1 MHLKTYVIN
10 DRKRYL
16 SWNIKCYLLTI
27 YWYAQTNNK
36 YVKDYDYDKNKKSS
50 YLKYLSIWT

>member
-36 YVKDYDYDKNKKSS
+36 YVKDYDYDKNKKS

>member
-16 SWNIKCYLLTI
+16 SWNIKCYLLAI

-36 YVKDYDYDKNKKSS
+36 YVKDYDYDKNKKS